1 MSNGEKK
8 LVRKRLANAY
18 LSSVISISLVLLLVG
33 VASMLMVN
41 TESVSNYFKENMKVS
56 VLIRPEVSEAN
67 AQEFCKS
74 LDAMPFINS
83 TEFISRD
90 KGEIEMKKMLGEDF
104 LSVFETSPIPVSIDF
119 TLKADYVSD
128 DSIKVVKSIIS
139 SDKIVDEVVYQKSL
153 VDTLNDNLRKISFVL
168 GIFIALLLFISF
180 ALINNVIRLSVYD
193 KRFTI
198 HTMKLVGAT
207 KGFIRGPFLLQ
218 SAFLGV
224 FSAIIAILMLI
235 AILYFIR
242 NEFVQLFEIFR
253 LELLLEVIGIV
264 VASGLLICVLS
275 TYFVVNKLVT
285 MRKDELYY

>member
-1 MSNGEKK
+1 M
-8 LVRKRLANAY
+8 
-18 LSSVISISLVLLLVG
+18 
-33 VASMLMVN
+33 
-41 TESVSNYFKENMKVS
+41 
-56 VLIRPEVSEAN
+56 
-67 AQEFCKS
+67 
-74 LDAMPFINS
+74 
-83 TEFISRD
+83 
-90 KGEIEMKKMLGEDF
+90 
-104 LSVFETSPIPVSIDF
+104 
-119 TLKADYVSD
+119 
-128 DSIKVVKSIIS
+128 
-139 SDKIVDEVVYQKSL
+139 
-153 VDTLNDNLRKISFVL
+153 
-168 GIFIALLLFISF
+168 
-180 ALINNVIRLSVYD
+180 IRLSVYD

>member
-1 MSNGEKK
+1 MENFNKNTKTISKYRIASG
-8 LVRKRLANAY
+8 LLCLA
-18 LSSVISISLVLLLVG
+18 
-33 VASMLMVN
+33 
-41 TESVSNYFKENMKVS
+41 VSAV
-56 VLIRPEVSEAN
+56 
-67 AQEFCKS
+67 
-74 LDAMPFINS
+74 
-83 TEFISRD
+83 
-90 KGEIEMKKMLGEDF
+90 
-104 LSVFETSPIPVSIDF
+104 
-119 TLKADYVSD
+119 
-128 DSIKVVKSIIS
+128 
-139 SDKIVDEVVYQKSL
+139 
-153 VDTLNDNLRKISFVL
+153 
-168 GIFIALLLFISF
+168 LFISF

-193 KRFTI
+193 KRFII
-198 HTMKLVGAT
+198 HTMRLVGAT

-285 MRKDELYY
+285 MGKDELYY

>member
-1 MSNGEKK
+1 M
-8 LVRKRLANAY
+8 
-18 LSSVISISLVLLLVG
+18 
-33 VASMLMVN
+33 
-41 TESVSNYFKENMKVS
+41 
-56 VLIRPEVSEAN
+56 
-67 AQEFCKS
+67 
-74 LDAMPFINS
+74 
-83 TEFISRD
+83 
-90 KGEIEMKKMLGEDF
+90 
-104 LSVFETSPIPVSIDF
+104 
-119 TLKADYVSD
+119 
-128 DSIKVVKSIIS
+128 
-139 SDKIVDEVVYQKSL
+139 
-153 VDTLNDNLRKISFVL
+153 DTLNDNLRKISLVL